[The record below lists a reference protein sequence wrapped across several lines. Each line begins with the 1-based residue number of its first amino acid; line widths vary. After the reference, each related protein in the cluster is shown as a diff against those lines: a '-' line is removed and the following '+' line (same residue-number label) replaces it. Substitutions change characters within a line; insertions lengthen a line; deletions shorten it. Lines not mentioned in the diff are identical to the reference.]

1 MTLQA
6 IQKLHQD
13 QQYLKTKIEEGY
25 TPKQIANELN
35 ISYKLVEIYLRKF
48 EIPFISQQIHSQ
60 TLH

>member
-1 MTLQA
+1 MTE

-13 QQYLKTKIEEGY
+13 QQYLQKKIEEGY
-25 TPKQIANELN
+25 SCKQIANELN

-48 EIPFISQQIHSQ
+48 EIPFSSQQIHSQ